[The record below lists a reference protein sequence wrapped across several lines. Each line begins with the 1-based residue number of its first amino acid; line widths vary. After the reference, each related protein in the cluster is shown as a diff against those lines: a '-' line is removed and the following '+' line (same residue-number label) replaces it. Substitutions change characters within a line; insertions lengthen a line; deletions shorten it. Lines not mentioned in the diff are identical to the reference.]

1 MSPQI
6 KIYQLPTEAG
16 THFPGQRLAPAR
28 IVESKIAGSNDSRPG
43 LRQRLEEAG
52 FEVDIGSELL
62 KALPREVTA
71 WKASADFEGA
81 RNHDNAI
88 NVCKTIADGLGSLDE
103 AAWPQRHGFSIF
115 LGGDCSITPAILTGL
130 YRLCAKGAT
139 DSPAPSIGIIYMD
152 GDVDLTL
159 PSNSTGDGSSHILD
173 SMVLTHL
180 TRRPGGLESMKQI
193 TRTNGQ
199 PLVSSDNI
207 VLFGF
212 DPLQPSPEHFTFLL
226 ENQFKCYARPSVRA
240 NPVETAEATL
250 EWLKQR
256 VDVIVLHFDV
266 DVIDS
271 AEFPLANYP
280 HYAGLH
286 HTEAWEA
293 IQVFLK
299 DDAVKALIVTEVNPN
314 NDPDGWMT
322 GQLVEAISQGL
333 AGRLS

>member
-1 MSPQI
+1 MSPQV

-28 IVESKIAGSNDSRPG
+28 IVESSRDGSNDSRPG

-52 FEVDIGSELL
+52 FEVDIGPELL
-62 KALPREVTA
+62 KALPPEVTA
-71 WKASADFEGA
+71 WKASADYERA
-81 RNHDNAI
+81 RNHDNALK
-88 NVCKTIADGLGSLDE
+88 VCTTIAERLGSLDKV
-103 AAWPQRHGFSIF
+103 AWPQNDGFSIF

-130 YRLCAKGAT
+130 HRLSAKDTT
-139 DSPAPSIGIIYMD
+139 DSSAPSIGVIYMD

-159 PSNSTGDGSSHILD
+159 PSNSTADGSSHILD
-173 SMVLTHL
+173 SMVMTHL
-180 TRRPGGLESMKQI
+180 TQRAGGLQSMKQF
-193 TRTNGQ
+193 TRTDGK
-199 PLVSSDNI
+199 PLVTPDNI

-212 DPLQPSPEHFTFLL
+212 DPLQPSPEHFTYML
-226 ENQFKCYARPSVRA
+226 ENQFKAFARPSVRA
-240 NPVETAEATL
+240 NPAEIAKSAL
-250 EWLKQR
+250 KWLKQR

-293 IQVFLK
+293 IRVFLK

-314 NDPDGWMT
+314 NDPDGSMV
-322 GQLVEAISQGL
+322 GHLVDAISQGL
-333 AGRLS
+333 SLRRI